1 MDIQEQLA
9 ELRRKITRI
18 DQKYATATPAVPAL
32 ATWPQR
38 LRPARYFVEELIS
51 GTVVATSCGEH
62 FETEKLYQR
71 HRRHGSMDIS
81 TLIELPEDLLDSL
94 SGGTILQSHPKR
106 WAFLDTETTGLAGG
120 AGTYAFLIGV
130 GSIDEEG
137 FRVRQFF
144 MRDFGDE
151 SSLLAG
157 LTAVVPFAFRT
168 PEDTSLRHGADLV
181 GLARWLAQAERYEE
195 AIRLYRRAV
204 DLGLRDE
211 LLFKTQW
218 EIGRLEKKLERYE
231 LALAIYT
238 DLAAARNPYR
248 VQALE
253 ELAKHYER
261 RERNYGM

>member
-1 MDIQEQLA
+1 MDVQEQLA
-9 ELRRKITRI
+9 QLRRKIALI
-18 DQKYATATPAVPAL
+18 DRKYASAPPVVLHGPPAPI
-32 ATWPQR
+32 
-38 LRPARYFVEELIS
+38 RPARYFVEELIS
-51 GTVVATSCGEH
+51 GTVVATSGGEH

-151 SSLLAG
+151 GSLLAA
-157 LTAVVPFAFRT
+157 LTEHLSRFEVLITYNGKTYDVPLLET
-168 PEDTSLRHGADLV
+168 
-181 GLARWLAQAERYEE
+181 RY
-195 AIRLYRRAV
+195 R
-204 DLGLRDE
+204 
-211 LLFKTQW
+211 
-218 EIGRLEKKLERYE
+218 
-231 LALAIYT
+231 
-238 DLAAARNPYR
+238 
-248 VQALE
+248 
-253 ELAKHYER
+253 
-261 RERNYGM
+261 